1 MKGIVMDKPI
11 DKSKKEKEEQKRQDE
26 KFNSVT
32 NKRKVENQNQ
42 THNVVREGSGRM
54 FPRR

>member
-1 MKGIVMDKPI
+1 MDKPI
-11 DKSKKEKEEQKRQDE
+11 DKSKKEKEEQQKQNE

-42 THNVVREGSGRM
+42 THNVVREGTGRI